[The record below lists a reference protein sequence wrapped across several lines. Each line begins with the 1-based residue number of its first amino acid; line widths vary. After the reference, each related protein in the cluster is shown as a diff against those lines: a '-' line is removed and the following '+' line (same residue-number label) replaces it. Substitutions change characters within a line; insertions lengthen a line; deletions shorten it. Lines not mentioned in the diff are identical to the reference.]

1 MAHGANFI
9 PARHILKREV
19 NTNMKK
25 RYEVLG
31 SLTRFTGL
39 PLEYAAGLPRVEL
52 EGFTTARVECHH
64 GLLQYSDNLVE
75 LGGKGAK
82 IRIIGS
88 GLGLRTLSPALA
100 VITGKISSAE
110 YVFGE
115 EDA

>member
-1 MAHGANFI
+1 MADTANFI
-9 PARHILKREV
+9 PAHHILKREV
-19 NTNMKK
+19 NNMKK

-31 SLTRFTGL
+31 SLTRFTGF

-52 EGFTTARVECHH
+52 EGFTTARVECHR
-64 GLLQYSDNLVE
+64 GLLQYSDSLVE

-100 VITGKISSAE
+100 VITGRICGAE

-115 EDA
+115 EHR